1 MLLGPNLDAGRLREV
16 MEGLPGL
23 VLGKLGAMEIGADM
37 DAAIGGSGR
46 KLVIYVPKSPPK
58 MRAACTSTQQGPPEG
73 RGAGPRPHPSGSL
86 SLI

>member
-1 MLLGPNLDAGRLREV
+1 MASSRAMLLGPNLDAGRLGEV

-46 KLVIYVPKSPPK
+46 KLLIS
-58 MRAACTSTQQGPPEG
+58 
-73 RGAGPRPHPSGSL
+73 
-86 SLI
+86 SLIGLHIH

>member
-1 MLLGPNLDAGRLREV
+1 MLLGPNLDAGRLGEV

-46 KLVIYVPKSPPK
+46 KLVIYVPKSPP
-58 MRAACTSTQQGPPEG
+58 TQQGPPEG